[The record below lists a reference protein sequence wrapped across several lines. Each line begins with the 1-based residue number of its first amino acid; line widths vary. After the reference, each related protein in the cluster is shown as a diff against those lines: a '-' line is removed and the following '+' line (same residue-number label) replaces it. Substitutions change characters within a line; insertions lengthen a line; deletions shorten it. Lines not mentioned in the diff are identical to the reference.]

1 MNKSIE
7 KTIPELNGKIIS
19 TNPTIGYEVMETIVY
34 YDMPLLTLD
43 KNEAGQKSLTVWMD
57 VDNTDPSNRK
67 DFWAFVPIQDEDV
80 SMLLTN
86 KMTLLDAFL
95 KNDLILI
102 EEVDSKDNSIF
113 REFSSSEFPRD
124 MLPTENSYLRHY
136 GI

>member
-57 VDNTDPSNRK
+57 VDHHDTCQDMFYVRK
-67 DFWAFVPIQDEDV
+67 HFCYERLGK
-80 SMLLTN
+80 SY
-86 KMTLLDAFL
+86 
-95 KNDLILI
+95 NDQ
-102 EEVDSKDNSIF
+102 SF
-113 REFSSSEFPRD
+113 C
-124 MLPTENSYLRHY
+124 RHY
-136 GI
+136 HKLPKP